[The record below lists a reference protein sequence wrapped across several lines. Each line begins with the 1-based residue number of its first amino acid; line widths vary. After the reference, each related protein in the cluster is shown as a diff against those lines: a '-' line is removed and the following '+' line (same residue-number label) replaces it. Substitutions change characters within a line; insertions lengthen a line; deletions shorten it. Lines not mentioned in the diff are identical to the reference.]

1 MRDLSVEEVTGG
13 AQRSQLISMV
23 ESDAPAC
30 PDHCGQLRI
39 GVDARILAEPHPKGV
54 SRYMSALLLAA
65 AELAPHHKYFLYVSG
80 APLNEAPFAAQP
92 FRQRVLG
99 SKKRAINPLLW
110 QQLYFPWGAWRD
122 KVNVL
127 LSPYYSGPLFT
138 SAPQVVCMCDISF
151 SLFPQDFP
159 SWVRFKPKL
168 LARPTSHRAA
178 RVMTISEFSRREII
192 RVYKLAPEKV
202 VTIPAGSESRLWP
215 RPGVGAK
222 RSQVCLDT
230 PFFLFVG
237 NLLPRRQV
245 GLVVQALARL
255 PHEYH
260 LVVVGES
267 DPSRYAALMATARHC
282 NVAERVHCIGHVS
295 DEELDELYYRAVA
308 LVSPSVYE
316 GFGLPVLEAM
326 NRGLPVIAWEIPV
339 MSEVGAGATILL
351 PVGDVEGLAVA
362 MQRVSAD
369 ASLRTMLCQAGKEQA
384 RKFSWERSAAAL
396 LAVLHDVVEERS
408 PLLAVQKE
416 EIDLKQ

>member
-13 AQRSQLISMV
+13 SQHSQIVRMV
-23 ESDAPAC
+23 ERDTPAC
-30 PDHCGQLRI
+30 LDHYGQLRI
-39 GVDARILAEPHPKGV
+39 GIDARILAEPHPKGV
-54 SRYMSALLLAA
+54 SRYMSALLLAT
-65 AELAPHHKYFLYVSG
+65 AELAPRHTYFLYVNGS
-80 APLNEAPFAAQP
+80 PLTEAPFAAQP
-92 FRQRVLG
+92 FCQRVLG
-99 SKKRAINPLLW
+99 RKKRSINPLLW
-110 QQLYFPWGAWRD
+110 QQFYFPWGAWRD
-122 KVNVL
+122 KVDVL

-178 RVMTISEFSRREII
+178 RVMTISEFSRREIV

-202 VTIPAGSESRLWP
+202 VTISAGSEGHLWQ
-215 RPGVGAK
+215 RSGVIAK
-222 RSQVCLDT
+222 RLPVCADT

-245 GLVVQALARL
+245 GLVIQALARL
-255 PHEYH
+255 PREYH
-260 LVVVGES
+260 FVVVGES
-267 DPSRYAALMATARHC
+267 DPTKCEALMTTARHC

-295 DEELDELYYRAVA
+295 DEELDELYHRAIA
-308 LVSPSVYE
+308 LVSPSIYE

-339 MSEVGAGATILL
+339 MREVAAGATMLL
-351 PVGDVEGLAVA
+351 PVGDVEGLAIA
-362 MQRVSAD
+362 MLRVSAD
-369 ASLRTMLCQAGKEQA
+369 AILRTKLCQAGKEQA

-396 LAVLHDVVEERS
+396 LAVLHEVVEERS

-416 EIDLKQ
+416 EIDLKP